1 MLLPGSAVRY
11 VWNRHFRHAHF
22 AQRALSRRH
31 FLGTTL
37 LGGGAA
43 ATASLWAPALARAS
57 AVSDGAPTPI
67 PETLDGTPF
76 HVQLP
81 APDTELSLINNF
93 NGVLGVADISGVGTG
108 SGGTNLTY
116 EVDLRFMSGRFIGTD
131 GNLHQGTFGFV

>member
-1 MLLPGSAVRY
+1 MLLAASDVGSL
-11 VWNRHFRHAHF
+11 WNRQVGHTHF
-22 AQRALSRRH
+22 AERALSRRY
-31 FLGTTL
+31 FLGRAAL
-37 LGGGAA
+37 AGGVAA
-43 ATASLWAPALARAS
+43 SASLWAPALARAS
-57 AVSDGAPTPI
+57 AVSGGTPTPI

-108 SGGTNLTY
+108 TGGTNLTY